1 MRPERIL
8 VVGGSGFLGR
18 HLCAQLAAQQ
28 RALVVPTRRRD
39 RARHLFVLPAI
50 DVVEADV
57 GDDATLDALLARA
70 DAVVNLVGLLHDRRG
85 DPYGPGFRAAH
96 VDLPRR
102 LAQGCARHGVRR
114 LVHVSAL
121 GVVDDGALPSMYLR
135 SKRDGE
141 QAIRGTAGVDWTI
154 FRPSVVFGPED
165 RFLNLFASLQAF
177 APVMPLARAGT
188 RFQPVFVGDVAR
200 AIVHALD
207 RPEATGRTWELAGPE
222 VRTLGDLVR
231 EAGRL
236 AGHPRPILALPDA
249 LGALQAT
256 LLEFAPGP
264 TLMSRD
270 NFDSMAVDNVA
281 STDARAVA
289 AELGIAPLTPLAAAA
304 DWLGMPR
311 SRFDAARARA
321 RR

>member
-18 HLCAQLAAQQ
+18 HLCSLLAAQQ
-28 RALVVPTRRRD
+28 RTLVVPTRRRD
-39 RARHLFVLPAI
+39 RARHLFVLPAM

-57 GDDATLDALLARA
+57 GDDAVLDALVSRV

-102 LAQGCARHGVRR
+102 LAQACARGGKR

-121 GVVDDGALPSMYLR
+121 GVVDTGPLPSMYLR

-141 QAIRGTAGVDWTI
+141 QAIRDTAGLAWTI

-165 RFLNLFASLQAF
+165 RFLNLFAALQAF
-177 APVMPLARAGT
+177 APFMPLARAGT

-207 RPEATGRTWELAGPE
+207 SPEAAGRTWELAGPE
-222 VRTLGDLVR
+222 VRTLGELVR

-236 AGHPRPILALPDA
+236 AGHARPILALPDA

-270 NFDSMAVDNVA
+270 NFDSMAADNVA
-281 STDARAVA
+281 SADMAAVA
-289 AELGIAPLTPLAAAA
+289 VELGIAPLTPLAAAA
-304 DWLGMPR
+304 EWLGAPR
-311 SRFDAARARA
+311 SRFDDARARA